1 MLKVG
6 DYYNGDL
13 VQIVRE
19 NGSFFRS
26 RIGGCTMCNGEVV
39 AYWIGEGTKT
49 STVKPSEIRRVIES
63 PNGPKQSEIKVE
75 DMVEM
80 DDIEL

>member
-19 NGSFFRS
+19 NGSYFRS

-63 PNGPKQSEIKVE
+63 NRPNNQK
-75 DMVEM
+75 
-80 DDIEL
+80 

>member
-1 MLKVG
+1 MFKVG

-13 VQIVRE
+13 VQIARE
-19 NGSFFRS
+19 NGSAFPS
-26 RIGGCTMCNGEVV
+26 RIGACTICNGEVIT
-39 AYWIGEGTKT
+39 YCIGEGTKT
-49 STVKPSEIRRVIES
+49 SMVKPSEIKRVIES
-63 PNGPKQSEIKVE
+63 NGPEQSEIKVE

>member
-1 MLKVG
+1 MFKVG

-13 VQIVRE
+13 IQIVRE
-19 NGSFFRS
+19 NGSAFPS
-26 RIGGCTMCNGEVV
+26 RIGGCTMCNGEVIT
-39 AYWIGEGTKT
+39 YWIGEGTKT

-63 PNGPKQSEIKVE
+63 NGSEIKVE

>member
-1 MLKVG
+1 VFKVG

-19 NGSFFRS
+19 NGSAFPS
-26 RIGGCTMCNGEVV
+26 RIGGCTMHNGEVIT
-39 AYWIGEGTKT
+39 YWIGEGTKT
-49 STVKPSEIRRVIES
+49 STVKPSEIMGVIES
-63 PNGPKQSEIKVE
+63 NGSEIKVE

>member
-13 VQIVRE
+13 VQIVRK
-19 NGSFFRS
+19 NGSAFPS
-26 RIGGCTMCNGEVV
+26 RIGACTMRNGEVI

-49 STVKPSEIRRVIES
+49 STVKPSEIRRVI
-63 PNGPKQSEIKVE
+63 G
-75 DMVEM
+75 
-80 DDIEL
+80 